1 MKADP
6 KAEAA
11 VAPAAGGKSKLFIMI
26 GAAVLVLGLGGGAG
40 WYFLHGSAEEAPR
53 SAKKEHGEQQEKEEG
68 RASARVPA
76 DRAFTVNLQPENGD
90 QYLQVAFTLQVDG
103 AEQAE
108 VIKTNM
114 AKVRSRVLL
123 LLSGKKA
130 PEINTVEGK
139 QQLAGE
145 ILAVV
150 KQPFAEHGDAG
161 SLGRPVHLVHHPVS
175 RSMADNF
182 LSQEEVDALLK
193 GVNGDQDDVAAPED
207 TSGVRTYNL
216 ATQERIVRGRMPTLE
231 IINERFARYLRVGL
245 FNFLRRSAEVSVGS
259 VRVSKYSEFIRNLVV
274 PTNLN
279 LIHMK
284 PLRGTAL
291 MVFDPGLVF
300 LLVDNLFG
308 GDGRFH
314 TRVEGRDFTQ
324 TEQRIIMRIL
334 DIVFEAYAKSWE
346 PVYPIEFEYIRSEMN
361 TQFANIATPNE
372 VVVSSTF
379 TVELGS
385 VSGQIHFCM
394 PYSMIEPIRD
404 ALTSSLQGEA
414 LEVDKRWIRL
424 MTQQIQVAEVEL
436 VAMLG
441 HGKANFDEILNMKVG
456 DVIPISVPE
465 MLQATVDGVPVMDC
479 SYGVSNGQYALK
491 VEKLLANSDTFNK

>member
-1 MKADP
+1 
-6 KAEAA
+6 
-11 VAPAAGGKSKLFIMI
+11 
-26 GAAVLVLGLGGGAG
+26 
-40 WYFLHGSAEEAPR
+40 
-53 SAKKEHGEQQEKEEG
+53 
-68 RASARVPA
+68 
-76 DRAFTVNLQPENGD
+76 
-90 QYLQVAFTLQVDG
+90 
-103 AEQAE
+103 
-108 VIKTNM
+108 
-114 AKVRSRVLL
+114 
-123 LLSGKKA
+123 
-130 PEINTVEGK
+130 
-139 QQLAGE
+139 
-145 ILAVV
+145 
-150 KQPFAEHGDAG
+150 
-161 SLGRPVHLVHHPVS
+161 
-175 RSMADNF
+175 MADNF

-193 GVNGDQDDVAAPED
+193 GVNGDQDDAVAPEEVA
-207 TSGVRTYNL
+207 GVRTYNL

-231 IINERFARYLRVGL
+231 IINERFARLLRVGL

-324 TEQRIIMRIL
+324 TEQRIILRIL
-334 DIVFEAYAKSWE
+334 DIVFEAYTKSWE
-346 PVYPIEFEYIRSEMN
+346 PVFPVEFEYIRSEMN

-372 VVVSSTF
+372 VVVASTF

-424 MTQQIQVAEVEL
+424 MTQQIQIAEVEL
-436 VAMLG
+436 VACLG
-441 HGKANFDEILNMKVG
+441 TAKTSFDDILNMRVG
-456 DVIPISVPE
+456 DIIPLNIPE
-465 MLQATVDGVPVMDC
+465 SIEATVDGVPVLDC
-479 SYGVSNGQYALK
+479 TYGVLNGQYALK
-491 VEKLLANSDTFNK
+491 VEKLLANTDNLGSGPGAK

>member
-1 MKADP
+1 
-6 KAEAA
+6 
-11 VAPAAGGKSKLFIMI
+11 
-26 GAAVLVLGLGGGAG
+26 
-40 WYFLHGSAEEAPR
+40 
-53 SAKKEHGEQQEKEEG
+53 
-68 RASARVPA
+68 
-76 DRAFTVNLQPENGD
+76 
-90 QYLQVAFTLQVDG
+90 
-103 AEQAE
+103 
-108 VIKTNM
+108 
-114 AKVRSRVLL
+114 
-123 LLSGKKA
+123 
-130 PEINTVEGK
+130 
-139 QQLAGE
+139 
-145 ILAVV
+145 
-150 KQPFAEHGDAG
+150 
-161 SLGRPVHLVHHPVS
+161 
-175 RSMADNF
+175 MADNF

-193 GVNGDQDDVAAPED
+193 GVNGDQDDVQAPEEVA
-207 TSGVRTYNL
+207 GVRTYNL

-231 IINERFARYLRVGL
+231 IINERFARLLRVGL

-279 LIHMK
+279 LVHMK

-314 TRVEGRDFTQ
+314 TRVEGRDFTA
-324 TEQRIIMRIL
+324 TEQRIILRIL
-334 DIVFEAYAKSWE
+334 DIVFDAYTKSWE
-346 PVYPIEFEYIRSEMN
+346 PVFPVEFEYIRSEMN

-372 VVVSSTF
+372 VVVASTF

-424 MTQQIQVAEVEL
+424 MTQQIQIAEVEL
-436 VAMLG
+436 VARLG
-441 HGKANFDEILNMKVG
+441 TAKVSFDEILNMRVG
-456 DVIPISVPE
+456 DVIPLSIPE
-465 MLQATVDGVPVMDC
+465 TIEATVDGVPVIDC
-479 SYGVSNGQYALK
+479 TYGVLNGQYALR
-491 VEKLLANSDTFNK
+491 VERLLANSDNLSK

>member
-1 MKADP
+1 
-6 KAEAA
+6 
-11 VAPAAGGKSKLFIMI
+11 
-26 GAAVLVLGLGGGAG
+26 
-40 WYFLHGSAEEAPR
+40 
-53 SAKKEHGEQQEKEEG
+53 
-68 RASARVPA
+68 
-76 DRAFTVNLQPENGD
+76 
-90 QYLQVAFTLQVDG
+90 
-103 AEQAE
+103 
-108 VIKTNM
+108 
-114 AKVRSRVLL
+114 
-123 LLSGKKA
+123 
-130 PEINTVEGK
+130 
-139 QQLAGE
+139 
-145 ILAVV
+145 
-150 KQPFAEHGDAG
+150 
-161 SLGRPVHLVHHPVS
+161 
-175 RSMADNF
+175 MADNF

-193 GVNGDQDDVAAPED
+193 GVNGDQDDAAAPEEA
-207 TSGVRTYNL
+207 TGVRTYNL

-231 IINERFARYLRVGL
+231 IINERFARLLRVGL

-279 LIHMK
+279 LVHMK

-324 TEQRIIMRIL
+324 TEQRIILRIL
-334 DIVFEAYAKSWE
+334 DIVFEAYTKSWE
-346 PVYPIEFEYIRSEMN
+346 PVFPVEFEYIRSEMN

-424 MTQQIQVAEVEL
+424 MTQQIQIAEVEL
-436 VAMLG
+436 VATLG
-441 HGKANFDEILNMKVG
+441 TGRASFDDILNMKVG
-456 DVIPISVPE
+456 DIIPLNVPE
-465 MLQATVDGVPVMDC
+465 QIQATVDGVPVMDC
-479 SYGVSNGQYALK
+479 TYGILNGQYALK
-491 VEKLLANSDTFNK
+491 VEKLLANSDTK

>member
-1 MKADP
+1 
-6 KAEAA
+6 
-11 VAPAAGGKSKLFIMI
+11 
-26 GAAVLVLGLGGGAG
+26 
-40 WYFLHGSAEEAPR
+40 
-53 SAKKEHGEQQEKEEG
+53 
-68 RASARVPA
+68 
-76 DRAFTVNLQPENGD
+76 
-90 QYLQVAFTLQVDG
+90 
-103 AEQAE
+103 
-108 VIKTNM
+108 
-114 AKVRSRVLL
+114 
-123 LLSGKKA
+123 
-130 PEINTVEGK
+130 
-139 QQLAGE
+139 
-145 ILAVV
+145 
-150 KQPFAEHGDAG
+150 
-161 SLGRPVHLVHHPVS
+161 
-175 RSMADNF
+175 MADNF

-193 GVNGDQDDVAAPED
+193 GVNGDQDDVAAPEEVA
-207 TSGVRTYNL
+207 GVRTYNL

-231 IINERFARYLRVGL
+231 IINERFARLLRVGL

-279 LIHMK
+279 LVHMK

-324 TEQRIIMRIL
+324 TEQRIILRIL
-334 DIVFEAYAKSWE
+334 DIVFEAYTKSWE
-346 PVYPIEFEYIRSEMN
+346 PVYPVEFEYIRSEMN

-372 VVVSSTF
+372 VVVASTF

-424 MTQQIQVAEVEL
+424 MTQQIQIAEVEL
-436 VAMLG
+436 VASLG
-441 HGKANFDEILNMKVG
+441 TAKVNFDEILNMKVG
-456 DVIPISVPE
+456 DVIPLTIPE
-465 MLQATVDGVPVMDC
+465 TIEATVDGVPVLDC
-479 SYGVSNGQYALK
+479 TYGVLNGQYALK
-491 VEKLLANSDTFNK
+491 VEKLLSNADNLGK

>member
-1 MKADP
+1 
-6 KAEAA
+6 
-11 VAPAAGGKSKLFIMI
+11 
-26 GAAVLVLGLGGGAG
+26 
-40 WYFLHGSAEEAPR
+40 
-53 SAKKEHGEQQEKEEG
+53 
-68 RASARVPA
+68 
-76 DRAFTVNLQPENGD
+76 
-90 QYLQVAFTLQVDG
+90 
-103 AEQAE
+103 
-108 VIKTNM
+108 
-114 AKVRSRVLL
+114 
-123 LLSGKKA
+123 
-130 PEINTVEGK
+130 
-139 QQLAGE
+139 
-145 ILAVV
+145 
-150 KQPFAEHGDAG
+150 
-161 SLGRPVHLVHHPVS
+161 
-175 RSMADNF
+175 MADNF

-193 GVNGDQDDVAAPED
+193 GVNGDQDEAAAPEE

-231 IINERFARYLRVGL
+231 IINERFARLLRVGL

-279 LIHMK
+279 LVHMK

-324 TEQRIIMRIL
+324 TEQRIILRIL
-334 DIVFEAYAKSWE
+334 DIVFEAYTKSWE
-346 PVYPIEFEYIRSEMN
+346 PVFPVEFEYIRSEMN

-414 LEVDKRWIRL
+414 LEIDKRWIRL

-436 VAMLG
+436 VATLG
-441 HGKANFDEILNMKVG
+441 HGRATFDEILNMKVG
-456 DVIPISVPE
+456 DIIPLTVPE
-465 MLQATVDGVPVMDC
+465 QIQATVDGVPVMDC
-479 SYGVSNGQYALK
+479 TYGILNGQYALK
-491 VEKLLANSDTFNK
+491 VEKLIANAEIK

>member
-1 MKADP
+1 
-6 KAEAA
+6 
-11 VAPAAGGKSKLFIMI
+11 
-26 GAAVLVLGLGGGAG
+26 
-40 WYFLHGSAEEAPR
+40 
-53 SAKKEHGEQQEKEEG
+53 
-68 RASARVPA
+68 
-76 DRAFTVNLQPENGD
+76 
-90 QYLQVAFTLQVDG
+90 
-103 AEQAE
+103 
-108 VIKTNM
+108 
-114 AKVRSRVLL
+114 
-123 LLSGKKA
+123 
-130 PEINTVEGK
+130 
-139 QQLAGE
+139 
-145 ILAVV
+145 
-150 KQPFAEHGDAG
+150 
-161 SLGRPVHLVHHPVS
+161 
-175 RSMADNF
+175 MADNF

-193 GVNGDQDDVAAPED
+193 GVNGDQDDAAAPEES
-207 TSGVRTYNL
+207 TGVRTYNL

-231 IINERFARYLRVGL
+231 IINERFARLLRVGL

-279 LIHMK
+279 LVHMK

-324 TEQRIIMRIL
+324 TEQRIILRIL
-334 DIVFEAYAKSWE
+334 DIVFEAYTKSWE
-346 PVYPIEFEYIRSEMN
+346 PVFPVEFEYIRSEMN

-424 MTQQIQVAEVEL
+424 MTQQIQIAEVEL
-436 VAMLG
+436 IATLG
-441 HGKANFDEILNMKVG
+441 TGRASFDDILNMKVG
-456 DVIPISVPE
+456 DIIPLTVPE
-465 MLQATVDGVPVMDC
+465 TIQATVDGVPVMDC
-479 SYGVSNGQYALK
+479 TYGVLNGQYALK
-491 VEKLLANSDTFNK
+491 VEKLLANSDSTK